1 MTAST
6 DQSSPVADAPG
17 SSTPVAVA
25 PGPSKTQKAP
35 LPYGTIVAATA
46 WLLLPLAAVAA
57 LFWATRST
65 SSDDELSA
73 EAKLRELQATEE
85 RQLTTYDWIE
95 KPSAGKPG
103 VVRVPVQRARELILS
118 EMAVKQK
125 ENKK

>member
-6 DQSSPVADAPG
+6 DNAASVAGAPG
-17 SSTPVAVA
+17 SPMSH
-25 PGPSKTQKAP
+25 KTP

-46 WLLLPLAAVAA
+46 WLLLPLGAVAI

-103 VVRVPVQRARELILS
+103 VVRVPVQRARELFLS
-118 EMAVKQK
+118 EMAALQK
-125 ENKK
+125 ESKK